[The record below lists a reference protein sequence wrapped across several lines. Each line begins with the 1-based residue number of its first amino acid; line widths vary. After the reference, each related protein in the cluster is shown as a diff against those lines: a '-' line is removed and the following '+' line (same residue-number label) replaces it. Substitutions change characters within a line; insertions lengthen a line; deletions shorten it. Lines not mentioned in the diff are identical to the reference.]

1 MKVFL
6 FHVLYFEFGHQQ
18 LTVQNSLTILFGF
31 IMANSVFGLN
41 DLFGLL
47 LLSGTRVYFE
57 GLLSVAISAISAISA
72 VSMTAIPSAIGPTSI
87 AMVTMLLART
97 K

>member
-1 MKVFL
+1 L

-31 IMANSVFGLN
+31 IMANSVFEMN

-47 LLSGTRVYFE
+47 LLSGTRVYLE
-57 GLLSVAISAISAISA
+57 SLLSVAVAAISAAISVAMSISTIA
-72 VSMTAIPSAIGPTSI
+72 VVGIGIS
-87 AMVTMLLART
+87 
-97 K
+97 